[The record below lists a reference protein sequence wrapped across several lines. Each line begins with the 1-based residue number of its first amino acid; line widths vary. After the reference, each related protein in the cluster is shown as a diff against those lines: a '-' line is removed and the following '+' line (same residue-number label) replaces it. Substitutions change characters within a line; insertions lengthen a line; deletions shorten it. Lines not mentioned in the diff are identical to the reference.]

1 MRYDSSAEAQQSL
14 NASAESDAGDAL
26 HDYQRK
32 LPERQLQELHN
43 LTGLPH
49 FQFMKMGPGRK
60 FYDVVIVKA
69 SFDLQDG
76 IAQLSSK
83 QTGPCLVDAFFNED
97 QPEYASMKAAGDTVL
112 HKPFTDVYVTGT
124 VKTYQAKPQTS
135 WHGLLRVRRGK
146 ELLINKTLK
155 FSGPRQWS
163 HKSKD
168 EWRLSK
174 PAPTTQVLLQYELAY
189 GGHYLD
195 LKALQK
201 QKGTEADKDL
211 SLATE
216 TFAANPSGSGL
227 FGPTDGLF
235 SKGSPTHL
243 ADEDYPG
250 PQIEWEADRIST
262 SADINFKTYQPA
274 GWGPVARWWSPRVE
288 RQGTYDDA
296 WMRDFQNN
304 PYGYADYP
312 KDFDHSYFNCAPAD
326 QMIKGAL
333 HGDEHIELAGVF
345 EDKQTVSV
353 QLPGWKL
360 IGHSVNENGERLKGQ
375 MRLDTLHIDLDAQ
388 QLNAT
393 WRLTLRHDE
402 QIYASVVERV
412 TAEQASAQATAA
424 SAKPSKESA

>member
-1 MRYDSSAEAQQSL
+1 MSYATSSQAAQSTSAVEGNDVDDTYDAAP
-14 NASAESDAGDAL
+14 A
-26 HDYQRK
+26 YQRK
-32 LPERQLQELHN
+32 LPDRQLQELHN

-83 QTGPCLVDAFFNED
+83 QAGPCLVDAFYNED
-97 QPEYASMKAAGDTVL
+97 QPEYSSMKAAGDTVL

-124 VKTYQAKPQTS
+124 VKTFQNKPQTS

-146 ELLINKTLK
+146 DQLINKTLK

-168 EWRLSK
+168 VWRLSK
-174 PAPTTQVLLQYELAY
+174 PAPTTQVVLQYELAY

-195 LKALQK
+195 PQQLKK
-201 QKGTEADKDL
+201 QKGPEADKDL

-216 TFAANPSGSGL
+216 TFAANPAGSGL
-227 FGPTDGLF
+227 FGPTDGLLTT
-235 SKGSPTHL
+235 GSPTH
-243 ADEDYPG
+243 DSKQTYTG
-250 PQIEWEADRIST
+250 PQIEWATDSIGDSD
-262 SADINFKTYQPA
+262 DIDFKKIQPA
-274 GWGPVARWWSPRVE
+274 GWGPIARWWSPRVE

-296 WMRDFQNN
+296 WMKDFHHNKL
-304 PYGYADYP
+304 GYADYP
-312 KDFDHSYFNCAPAD
+312 KDFNHSYFNCAPAD

-333 HGDEHIELAGVF
+333 HGDEHIELVGAF
-345 EDKQTVSV
+345 DDKQTVSV

-360 IGHSVNENGERLKGQ
+360 VAQSLNQNDELLEGSL
-375 MRLDTLHIDLDAQ
+375 RLDTVHIDLDIQ
-388 QLNAT
+388 KLLVT
-393 WRLTLRHDE
+393 WRLTLSHE
-402 QIYASVVERV
+402 QEIYACVVDHK
-412 TAEQASAQATAA
+412 
-424 SAKPSKESA
+424 KPEDQE